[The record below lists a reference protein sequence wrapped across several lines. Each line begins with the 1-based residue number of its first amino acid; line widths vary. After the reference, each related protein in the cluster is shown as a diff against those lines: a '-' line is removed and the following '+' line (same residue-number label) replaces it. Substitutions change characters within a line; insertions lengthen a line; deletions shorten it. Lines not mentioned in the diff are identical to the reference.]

1 MLKYL
6 VVKIMKCLVN
16 GLWLVKYNNMYFI
29 FVYGSRSIYIW
40 KGLYCGF
47 VKYNLIN

>member
-16 GLWLVKYNNMYFI
+16 GLWLVKYMYLIFFYDGRWILSINMRIVFI
-29 FVYGSRSIYIW
+29 YGKGYIVD
-40 KGLYCGF
+40 L
-47 VKYNLIN
+47 